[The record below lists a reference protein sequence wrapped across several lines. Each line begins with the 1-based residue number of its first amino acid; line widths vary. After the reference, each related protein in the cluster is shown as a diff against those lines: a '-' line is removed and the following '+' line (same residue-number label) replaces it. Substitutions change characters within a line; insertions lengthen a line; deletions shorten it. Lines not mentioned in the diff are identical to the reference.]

1 MVEMLK
7 RLAPAKINLF
17 LRVLRKR
24 TDGYHDI
31 VSLMQKI
38 TLYDELTFLPLPNG
52 IILKCPNSNLP
63 VSEDNLIFRA
73 AKAIFSYTGFESG
86 IEIILMKNIPIAA
99 GLGGGSSDAATTLL
113 ALNEMFKFRLKK
125 AELMKLGAELGADVP
140 FFIFGNS
147 AFATGIGDKLKDAKN
162 LPKLNIV
169 LINPCFSLPTKMV
182 YEKLN
187 LRLTKKRI
195 NYSIPRFFAVGDIIR
210 EMHNDLETVSLR
222 MHPELTEIKQ
232 LLLRHGAQG
241 AMMSGS
247 GPTVFGIFTDE
258 NTAKKAAGAIN
269 KVSSQWLVLF
279 AQSL

>member
-1 MVEMLK
+1 MLTK
-7 RLAPAKINLF
+7 LAPAKINLF

-31 VSLMQKI
+31 ASFMQKI
-38 TLYDELTFLPLPNG
+38 TLYDELTFLPRPNG
-52 IILKCPNSNLP
+52 IILKCPNSDLP

-73 AKAIFSYTGFESG
+73 AKAVFSYTGCQSG
-86 IEIILMKNIPIAA
+86 IEIILMKNIPTAA

-113 ALNEMFKFRLKK
+113 ALNELCQLGLKK
-125 AELMKLGAELGADVP
+125 AELLKLGAKLGADVP

-147 AFATGIGDKLKDAKN
+147 AFAEGRGDKLKAWKN

-169 LINPCFSLPTKMV
+169 LINPCFALSTKMV
-182 YEKLN
+182 YESLN

-195 NYSIPRFFAVGDIIR
+195 NYSIPRFFTESDIIR
-210 EMHNDLETVSLR
+210 EMHNDLETVSLK
-222 MHPELTEIKQ
+222 MHPELNDVKQ
-232 LLLRHGAQG
+232 LLLRHGALG

-258 NTAKKAAGAIN
+258 NKAKKAAEA
-269 KVSSQWLVLF
+269 VSNVSPQWLVFF